1 MNATGFDGI
10 SARILLPGGAN
21 TVPIP
26 HHAVIEETMVCKE
39 MMTIPSSTPRAI
51 LILLANRAVLDEVK
65 RKG

>member
-1 MNATGFDGI
+1 
-10 SARILLPGGAN
+10 
-21 TVPIP
+21 
-26 HHAVIEETMVCKE
+26 MVCKE